1 MGLNDIRLPAGLI
14 VDLYKNSLIETGEE
28 TVIDQPVVVAET
40 KAGETEWKCLGN
52 NRKNILVIVNSDNA
66 VYLPDNELELLTSM
80 LTACKLSL
88 DDVAIMNQCNHPEAS
103 YKKLIDFF
111 RSKIVLLFGVEPASF
126 GLPINFPHFQLQAFA
141 NNTFLYSP
149 SLKDLEND
157 KVIKSKLWV
166 CLKRLFNL

>member
-1 MGLNDIRLPAGLI
+1 MGLNDITLPPAL
-14 VDLYKNSLIETGEE
+14 VADLYKNSLIETGEKNA
-28 TVIDQPVVVAET
+28 IDQPAVVA
-40 KAGETEWKCLGN
+40 KAKAEEAEWKHLGN

-66 VYLPDNELELLTSM
+66 VHLPDDELELLTSM

-88 DDVAIMNQCNHPEAS
+88 DDVAIINLYNYSEAS

-111 RSKIVLLFGVEPASF
+111 RSKIVLLFGIEPAAF

-149 SLKDLEND
+149 SLKDLGND